1 MCGSPCLPPILGT
14 GLSSENH
21 TSFSSTDRDLKTSPA
36 FGPVANT
43 DTKLLIYRLF
53 QEGRVLALEL
63 VVVVVTS
70 VVRQLFEEIHALKQL
85 RSVLACDL
93 NRIIN

>member
-1 MCGSPCLPPILGT
+1 MESLVRWDVIIIQLVWKQQAEIFVSPCRIAHVR
-14 GLSSENH
+14 SQFVH
-21 TSFSSTDRDLKTSPA
+21 
-36 FGPVANT
+36 
-43 DTKLLIYRLF
+43 LL
-53 QEGRVLALEL
+53 LEL